1 MNLIEQLAGYG
12 ECERLRKVPAASRF
26 RIRGIEFTREE
37 LERAMLEH
45 RRAHNIFEEGD
56 YIIHDGELKV
66 FAMWSNA
73 IDGCAYIGYAY
84 AEDGEMAHKDEFRH
98 ATDAEIEVEHRL

>member
-84 AEDGEMAHKDEFRH
+84 AEDGEMAHKDDF
-98 ATDAEIEVEHRL
+98 TQTL